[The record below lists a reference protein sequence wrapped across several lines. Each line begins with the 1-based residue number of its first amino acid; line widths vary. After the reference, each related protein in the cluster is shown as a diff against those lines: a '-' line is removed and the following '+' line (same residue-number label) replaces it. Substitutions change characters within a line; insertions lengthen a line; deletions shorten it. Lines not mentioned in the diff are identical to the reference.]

1 MWTKLEFNQIASV
14 CDHDSKLEDILSGMG
29 RSVFFLRISLSSTT
43 PIKDEEIMTIARDQ
57 RSTTVGNLRNR
68 VIIPKKILLNPQK
81 VRLY

>member
-29 RSVFFLRISLSSTT
+29 RSVFLRISLSLTT

-68 VIIPKKILLNPQK
+68 VIILKKILLNPQK